1 MYYKNLLISNKQ
13 ISFVVQGPVFIKNNI
28 TKNCCISIKKYFPGS
43 TIILSTWKN
52 TDTHDLDI
60 DKKIESHD
68 PGASSFYYNDQ
79 KKFNENNIIISSSLG
94 GHDLKKTNN
103 TNRMI
108 TSSFNGLVSAN
119 TEFSVKL
126 RSDMFFQSNNLLKLL
141 QIINQSKGIYTKK
154 KILTL
159 SNLAINPDRSLKI
172 LFSPSDFF
180 FAGLTEDL
188 VDLFNVP
195 LMNNEDLNYFNF
207 SKNNNKNFIPI
218 IPKFTP
224 EQYLLYSFIKKKIK
238 INFKNAFDYN
248 NNNKL
253 IHDEIFS
260 NLFIMKRNTRIGIQC
275 YKWRISF
282 FSSSIYFAYT
292 EFEFKKLTG
301 EHGFIDIERL
311 MSNFIKYLK
320 KILLFFISQKNYIK
334 IKSYLIK

>member
-1 MYYKNLLISNKQ
+1 MYSKNSLISDKQ
-13 ISFVVQGPVFIKNNI
+13 ISFVVQGPLFIENNI
-28 TKNCCISIKKYFPGS
+28 TKNCCISIRKYFPRS

-60 DKKIESHD
+60 DRKIESYD

-79 KKFNENNIIISSSLG
+79 KKVNKNDIIISSSLG
-94 GHDLKKTNN
+94 GHDLKKKNN
-103 TNRMI
+103 INRMI

-119 TEFSVKL
+119 TKFSVKL
-126 RSDMFFQSNNLLKLL
+126 RSDMYFQSNNLLKLL
-141 QIINQSKGIYTKK
+141 QIINQSKCIYTKK
-154 KILTL
+154 KILIP
-159 SNLAINPDRSLKI
+159 SNMAINPDRSLKI

-188 VDLFNVP
+188 VDLFNIP
-195 LMNNEDLNYFNF
+195 LMNKLDLNYFNS
-207 SKNNNKNFIPI
+207 SKNNNKNFLPI

-224 EQYLLYSFIKKKIK
+224 EQYLLCSFIKKKIK
-238 INFKNAFDYN
+238 MNFKNAFDNN

-253 IHDEIFS
+253 LHDEIFS
-260 NLFIMKRNTRIGIQC
+260 NLFIMKRNTKIGIKC
-275 YKWRISF
+275 YQYRISF
-282 FSSSIYFAYT
+282 FSSSLYFAYT
-292 EFEFKKLTG
+292 EFEFKKLAG

-320 KILLFFISQKNYIK
+320 KILIFIISQKYYIK